1 MTNPQMP
8 RIAAAQPTNEHPAGL
23 VSMRHGQK
31 VRKQVLFND
40 ELHKIVMQ

>member
-1 MTNPQMP
+1 MANQQTP
-8 RIAAAQPTNEHPAGL
+8 RIAATQSTNEHPAGL

-40 ELHKIVMQ
+40 EMYKIVMQ